1 MSCFFFLNTHTY
13 FSLPW
18 SYSIFQMKKE
28 KEEGGKERRKGK
40 KARGKGGKKE
50 RRDKKMLKI
59 LKDKSNTDKDI
70 KNDKDF

>member
-1 MSCFFFLNTHTY
+1 
-13 FSLPW
+13 
-18 SYSIFQMKKE
+18 MKKE

-40 KARGKGGKKE
+40 KERGKGGKKE